1 MILVWFWCVLVCWCV
16 FGVFLV
22 CFWCVLV
29 CFGVLVAFWVLVFG
43 VLVLSCVVLSC
54 IVSCCTVLL
63 ACGVVYCVGVFSC
76 WCFGL
81 LFVCVCSL
89 FWLFCFPC
97 ICSKSLPRGNQVDG
111 LPRAAS
117 LKFSTKS
124 RISKVLHSFLL
135 KTKILTN
142 SSGNA

>member
-1 MILVWFWCVLVCWCV
+1 MVFRCFDVLVV
-16 FGVFLV
+16 LR
-22 CFWCVLV
+22 CFWCVSGIFGFGIW
-29 CFGVLVAFWVLVFG
+29 CF
-43 VLVLSCVVLSC
+43 VLSCVVLSC
-54 IVSCCTVLL
+54 IVSCYTVPL

-111 LPRAAS
+111 LPRA
-117 LKFSTKS
+117 
-124 RISKVLHSFLL
+124 
-135 KTKILTN
+135 
-142 SSGNA
+142 

>member
-1 MILVWFWCVLVCWCV
+1 MLVVLCYAAVCCAVMLCCAVVGLSLGLDWGRDGCGVPLFWCVGGAL
-16 FGVFLV
+16 L
-22 CFWCVLV
+22 FWCVSGILGFGIW
-29 CFGVLVAFWVLVFG
+29 CF
-43 VLVLSCVVLSC
+43 VLSCVVLSC

-111 LPRAAS
+111 LPRA
-117 LKFSTKS
+117 
-124 RISKVLHSFLL
+124 
-135 KTKILTN
+135 
-142 SSGNA
+142 

>member
-1 MILVWFWCVLVCWCV
+1 M
-16 FGVFLV
+16 FLV

-111 LPRAAS
+111 LPRA
-117 LKFSTKS
+117 
-124 RISKVLHSFLL
+124 
-135 KTKILTN
+135 
-142 SSGNA
+142 

>member
-1 MILVWFWCVLVCWCV
+1 MFWCV

-22 CFWCVLV
+22 CF
-29 CFGVLVAFWVLVFG
+29 GVLVVFWVLVFG

-111 LPRAAS
+111 LPRASRLDPLEAS
-117 LKFSTKS
+117 GTMKNIRKFQKLINSKIDQENEQ
-124 RISKVLHSFLL
+124 ISM
-135 KTKILTN
+135 
-142 SSGNA
+142 